1 MTVFQLH
8 TAIFSSVFLIV
19 VSASWL
25 SLAVNGFDF
34 VILRHLV
41 LGLSFQIAE
50 VRLLGSWV

>member
-1 MTVFQLH
+1 MTVFQLQ

-25 SLAVNGFDF
+25 SLAANGFDF

>member
-50 VRLLGSWV
+50 VMLLGSWV